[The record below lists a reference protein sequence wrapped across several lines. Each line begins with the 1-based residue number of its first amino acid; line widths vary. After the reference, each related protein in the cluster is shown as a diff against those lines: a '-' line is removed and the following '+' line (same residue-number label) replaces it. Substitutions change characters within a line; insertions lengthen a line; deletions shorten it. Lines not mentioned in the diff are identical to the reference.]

1 MENEEVKYHAIIAKN
16 IRKLRTSAK
25 ISQEKMAENLGCSR
39 EFISRVENNR
49 ERISLNM
56 LLKIAEYF
64 DISPSQ
70 LFLRF

>member
-1 MENEEVKYHAIIAKN
+1 MENEEAKYHAIIAKN
-16 IRKLRTSAK
+16 IRNLRTSAK

-39 EFISRVENNR
+39 EFVSRVENNR
-49 ERISLNM
+49 ERVSLNM

-64 DISPSQ
+64 NISPSQ